1 MPVVDPSQP
10 FVVLD
15 DARPGGRTLV
25 YARPRAVVT
34 ATTPAEIAPA
44 LAALRRAHADGAH
57 LAGFLAF
64 EAGYALEPK
73 LAPLLRQPADG
84 LPLLWFGLFD
94 APAEADPAEL
104 FAGEAGL
111 LGWGP
116 RWSAA
121 DHAAAIGEV
130 QALIAAGD
138 IYQANLTFPCDV
150 APVGAP
156 LALYG
161 RLRAAQAAAH
171 GAVVH
176 TGSTWALSLS
186 PELFVSLAGGR
197 LTAKPMKGTAARRG
211 DPDADRAAAEALVAD
226 PKNRAENLMIV
237 DLLRNDLSRVA
248 RAGSVAV
255 PRLFEIESYPTIH
268 QMTSTITADLDPGCG
283 PLDVVE
289 RLFPC
294 GSVTGAPKIRAMEVI
309 ADVEP
314 APRGLY
320 TGGVGHVRPDGDADF
335 NVAIRTITIDGDGR
349 ARIGLGSG
357 VVADSEAAAEYAE
370 CLAKGAFLDRARLD
384 CDLIETM
391 RYEPWAGGIQRIELH
406 MQRLRAAAHALGF
419 AIDTHLVRDRLNM
432 AVMPEPEPRRV
443 RVVLARSGE
452 VSVQVAP
459 VPPAPEGPVAVRI
472 VPLPVPVT
480 DARLRYKTTDRGFY
494 DAARAACGAF
504 EAVFVRPDGHLT
516 EGSFTS
522 LFVPRDGKLLTPPLA
537 HGLLPGVLRADLIAR
552 GEAVEASLTPADL
565 SEDFFIGNSL
575 RGLLPAR
582 LA

>member
-25 YARPRAVVT
+25 YARPRAVVAAT
-34 ATTPAEIAPA
+34 APAEIAPA
-44 LAALRRAHADGAH
+44 FDRLRRAHADGAH
-57 LAGFLAF
+57 LAGFIGF
-64 EAGYALEPK
+64 EAGYALEQR
-73 LAPLLRQPADG
+73 LAPRFRAPDDG

-94 APAEADPAEL
+94 APAEADPAAL
-104 FAGEAGL
+104 FAGDGGL
-111 LGWGP
+111 LGWSP
-116 RWSAA
+116 RWRAE
-121 DHAAAIGEV
+121 DHAAAMARV

-138 IYQANLTFPCDV
+138 IYQANLTFACDV
-150 APVGAP
+150 APAGDP

-176 TGSTWALSLS
+176 TGEAWALSLS

-197 LTAKPMKGTAARRG
+197 LTAMPMKGTAARLA
-211 DPDADRAAAEALVAD
+211 DPEADRAAAAALAAD
-226 PKNRAENLMIV
+226 AKNRAENLMIV

-255 PRLFEIESYPTIH
+255 PKLFEVERYPTVH
-268 QMTSTITADLDPGCG
+268 QMTSTVTADLAPGCAAV
-283 PLDVVE
+283 DVVE

-314 APRGLY
+314 GPRGLY
-320 TGGVGHVRPDGDADF
+320 TGAVGHIRPDGDAHF
-335 NVAIRTITIDGDGR
+335 NVAIRTVTIDAAGR

-370 CLAKGAFLDRARLD
+370 CLAKGAFLDHARRD

-391 RYEPWAGGIQRIELH
+391 RYEPEGGIRRIEFH
-406 MQRLRAAAHALGF
+406 MQRLRASARALGF
-419 AIDTHLVRDRLNM
+419 TLDTHLARDRLNM
-432 AVMPEPEPRRV
+432 AVMPEAGARRV
-443 RVVLARSGE
+443 RLLLSRTGE

-459 VPPAPEGPVAVRI
+459 VPPAPAEPVTVRV
-472 VPLPVPVT
+472 VPLPVPVW
-480 DARLRYKTTDRGFY
+480 DARLRHKTTDRSFY
-494 DAARAACGAF
+494 DAARAESGAF
-504 EAVFVRPDGHLT
+504 EVLFVRPDGRLT

-522 LFVPRDGKLLTPPLA
+522 LFVPRDGRLVTPPLA
-537 HGLLPGVLRADLIAR
+537 DGLLPGALRAELIAS
-552 GEAVEASLTPADL
+552 GEAVEAPLTIADL
-565 SEDFFIGNSL
+565 PETFAIGNSL
-575 RGLLPAR
+575 RGLLRAR

>member
-15 DARPGGRTLV
+15 DARPGGRTLI
-25 YARPRAVVT
+25 YAQPRAVVT
-34 ATTPAEIAPA
+34 ATDASGIAPA

-57 LAGFLAF
+57 LAGFLSF

-73 LAPLLRQPADG
+73 LAPRLRRPTDG

-94 APAEADPAEL
+94 APEDADPAAL

-116 RWSAA
+116 RWRPAE
-121 DHAAAIGEV
+121 HAAAIDRV

-138 IYQANLTFPCDV
+138 VYQANLTFPCDV
-150 APVGAP
+150 APVGEP

-161 RLRAAQAAAH
+161 RLRAAQAAAY

-176 TGSTWALSLS
+176 TGSAWALSLS
-186 PELFVSLAGGR
+186 PELFVSLADGR
-197 LTAKPMKGTAARRG
+197 LTAKPMKGTAARTG
-211 DPDADRAAAEALVAD
+211 DPDTDRAAAEALVAD

-237 DLLRNDLSRVA
+237 DLLRNDLARVA
-248 RAGSVAV
+248 VAGSVAV
-255 PRLFEIESYPTIH
+255 PRLFEVESYPTLH
-268 QMTSTITADLDPGCG
+268 QMTSTVTAALDPACG

-309 ADVEP
+309 ADIEP

-320 TGGVGHVRPDGDADF
+320 TGGIGHIRPDGDADF
-335 NVAIRTITIDGDGR
+335 NVAIRTITIDDTGR
-349 ARIGLGSG
+349 AQIGLGSG
-357 VVADSEAAAEYAE
+357 VVADSAAAAEYAE
-370 CLAKGAFLDRARLD
+370 CLAKGAFLDHARID

-391 RYEPWAGGIQRIELH
+391 RYEPWDGGIQRIEMH
-406 MQRLRAAAHALGF
+406 MQRLRASAHALGF
-419 AIDTHLVRDRLNM
+419 SIDTHLVRDRLNM

-459 VPPAPEGPVAVRI
+459 VPPALEGPASVRLA
-472 VPLPVPVT
+472 PLPVPVT
-480 DARLRYKTTDRGFY
+480 DARLRHKTTDRAFY
-494 DAARAACGAF
+494 DLARAAAGSF
-504 EAVFVRPDGHLT
+504 EVIFVRPDGRLT

-522 LFVPRDGKLLTPPLA
+522 LFVKRGGRLLTPPLA
-537 HGLLPGVLRADLIAR
+537 DGLLPGVLRAELIAS
-552 GEAVEASLTPADL
+552 GEAVEAPLTAADL
-565 SEDFFIGNSL
+565 SEDFLIGNSL

>member
-1 MPVVDPSQP
+1 M
-10 FVVLD
+10 
-15 DARPGGRTLV
+15 V
-25 YARPRAVVT
+25 YARPRAIIAAET
-34 ATTPAEIAPA
+34 ATEVAPA
-44 LAALRRAHADGAH
+44 LAALRRAHAKGAH
-57 LAGFLAF
+57 LAGFLSF

-73 LAPLLRQPADG
+73 LAPRLRMPADG

-94 APAEADPAEL
+94 APAEADPAAL

-116 RWSAA
+116 RWRAE
-121 DHAAAIGEV
+121 DHAAAIADV

-150 APVGAP
+150 APVGTP

-161 RLRAAQAAAH
+161 RLRAAQAAAF

-176 TGSTWALSLS
+176 TGAAWALSLS

-197 LTAKPMKGTAARRG
+197 LTARPMKGTAARRD
-211 DPDADRAAAEALVAD
+211 DPEADRAAAEALVAD

-268 QMTSTITADLDPGCG
+268 QMTSTITAELMPGCG

-320 TGGVGHVRPDGDADF
+320 SGGIGHIRPGGDADF
-335 NVAIRTITIDGDGR
+335 NVAIRTITIDADGR
-349 ARIGLGSG
+349 AAIGLGSG

-370 CLAKGAFLDRARLD
+370 CLAKGAFLDRARID

-391 RYEPWAGGIQRIELH
+391 RYEPWEGGIQRIELH
-406 MQRLRAAAHALGF
+406 MQRLRASARALGF
-419 AIDTHLVRDRLNM
+419 IIDTHTVRDRLNM
-432 AVMPEPEPRRV
+432 AVMPEPAPRRV
-443 RVVLARSGE
+443 RLVLARSGE

-459 VPPAPEGPVAVRI
+459 VPAASEGPVAVRV
-472 VPLPVPVT
+472 VPLPVPVS
-480 DARLRYKTTDRGFY
+480 DARLRHKTTDRAFY
-494 DAARAACGAF
+494 DEARAASGAF
-504 EAVFVRPDGHLT
+504 EVVFARPDGRLT

-537 HGLLPGVLRADLIAR
+537 DGLLPGVLRADLITR
-552 GEAVEASLTPADL
+552 GEAVEAPLTAADL

-575 RGLLPAR
+575 RGLLRAR